1 MDKEKTRKVETS
13 KIIVWIIFFV
23 FLVYAI
29 TLIYPFVWF
38 LFNSFKDKTEWL
50 TNKFSLPGS
59 PTFKNYTTNVM
70 QYTSSTGYNIA
81 QMFSLSLVITLVGTV
96 LAVLASCMAAY
107 VVSRYDFKAKQVIY
121 AIAVFVIVVP
131 LVGTLPAKIQLMQT
145 IGLYDT
151 LPGLFFLYSGAFGL
165 NFILLHG
172 FFENLSWSYAE
183 AAYIDGAN
191 DFTVFFK
198 VMLPL
203 SKGPVVSVGILQL
216 ISIWNDYSTPLIF
229 LPSMTTLAVGLH
241 EFQKAC
247 IGKYDY
253 PSMFAAIV
261 IATTPVIVLFACFQ
275 KTIIENTVAGGLKG

>member
-1 MDKEKTRKVETS
+1 MEKEKTKKVETS
-13 KIIVWIIFFV
+13 KIIIWIIFFV
-23 FLVYAI
+23 FVVYAI
-29 TLIYPFVWF
+29 SLIYPFVWF

-50 TNKFSLPGS
+50 TNKFGLPVS
-59 PTFKNYTTNVM
+59 PTIKNYTTNVM

-81 QMFSLSLVITLVGTV
+81 QMFSLSLLITLLGTV

-107 VVSRYDFKAKQVIY
+107 VVSRYDFKGKQIIY

-229 LPSMTTLAVGLH
+229 LPNMTTLAVGLD
-241 EFQKAC
+241 ELQKAC
-247 IGKYDY
+247 VGKYDY

>member
-1 MDKEKTRKVETS
+1 MEKEKTRKVESS

-23 FLVYAI
+23 FIVYAI
-29 TLIYPFVWF
+29 SLMFPFVWF
-38 LFNSFKDKTEWL
+38 LYNSLKDKTEWL
-50 TNKFSLPGS
+50 TNKFGLPAM
-59 PTFKNYTTNVM
+59 PTIKNYTSNVM
-70 QYTSSTGYNIA
+70 QYTSATGYNIA
-81 QMFSLSLVITLVGTV
+81 QMFSLSLFITIVGTV
-96 LAVLASCMAAY
+96 LAVLSSCMAAY
-107 VVSRYDFKAKQVIY
+107 VVSRYDFRGKQFIY

-131 LVGTLPAKIQLMQT
+131 LVGTLPAKIQLMQA

-151 LPGLFFLYSGAFGL
+151 LLGLFFLYSGAFGM

-191 DFTVFFK
+191 DFTVFFQ

-203 SKGPVVSVGILQL
+203 SKGPIVSVGVLQL

-229 LPSMTTLAVGLH
+229 LPSMTTLAVGLD
-241 EFQKAC
+241 ELQKAC

-261 IATTPVIVLFACFQ
+261 IATTPVIILFSCFQ

>member
-50 TNKFSLPGS
+50 TNKFSLPCS

-172 FFENLSWSYAE
+172 FFENLSWSYVE

-229 LPSMTTLAVGLH
+229 LPSMTTLAVGLD
-241 EFQKAC
+241 ELQKAC

>member
-172 FFENLSWSYAE
+172 FFENISWSYAE

-229 LPSMTTLAVGLH
+229 LPSMTTLAVGLD
-241 EFQKAC
+241 ELQKAC